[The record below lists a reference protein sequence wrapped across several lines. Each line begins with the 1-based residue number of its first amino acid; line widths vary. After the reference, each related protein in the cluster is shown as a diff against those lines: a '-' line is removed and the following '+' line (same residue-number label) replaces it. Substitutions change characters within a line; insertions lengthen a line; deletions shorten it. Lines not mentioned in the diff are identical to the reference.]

1 MLQRNNNTLSCP
13 DCGRS
18 WHFMGSEGLVAG
30 DCCPSDDCPSNE
42 KTPIGIINGVCHD
55 FDANG
60 ISSVGAIAALKA
72 MSRHWKDHLAE
83 GHNPKIISD
92 DIDEMTRLLKV
103 MRAEIMRRIL
113 EQPINYRPFCFT
125 EDGVTV
131 NGRRCF
137 DLSVAEELFGDE
149 LTTAENATNDRFEQY
164 LRQSEALFGEI
175 NAQKYEALVESFINI
190 VVKSCCATV

>member
-1 MLQRNNNTLSCP
+1 MLQRNNNTISC
-13 DCGRS
+13 
-18 WHFMGSEGLVAG
+18 
-30 DCCPSDDCPSNE
+30 
-42 KTPIGIINGVCHD
+42 
-55 FDANG
+55 
-60 ISSVGAIAALKA
+60 
-72 MSRHWKDHLAE
+72 
-83 GHNPKIISD
+83 
-92 DIDEMTRLLKV
+92 
-103 MRAEIMRRIL
+103 L